1 MVLTVDIGN
10 TNIVLGVFDGDR
22 LTLSARIST
31 DKSRTSDEYSV
42 MLKGIFEINGLDLSR
57 FEGIILSSV
66 VPQLNEVMC
75 RALSRFT
82 AVRVLTVGPGLR
94 TGFQILADDPTELGA
109 DQVCNVAGALT
120 EFAGPLVI
128 ADSGTA
134 TTLTVVNSQS
144 NICGV
149 IICPGLRLAAE
160 ALAGGTAQLP
170 HIPLEGPVKAYG
182 RNTVECMRTGIVGG
196 TAAMIE
202 GLVRGVER
210 DFGEPVR
217 LILTGGMSQ
226 LLLPHIERPVEHR
239 PDLLVHGLYSL
250 YKRNARLQ
258 QERNTN

>member
-120 EFAGPLVI
+120 EFAGPL
-128 ADSGTA
+128 GH
-134 TTLTVVNSQS
+134 
-144 NICGV
+144 C
-149 IICPGLRLAAE
+149 GLRHRHHPD
-160 ALAGGTAQLP
+160 GGQ
-170 HIPLEGPVKAYG
+170 
-182 RNTVECMRTGIVGG
+182 
-196 TAAMIE
+196 
-202 GLVRGVER
+202 
-210 DFGEPVR
+210 
-217 LILTGGMSQ
+217 Q
-226 LLLPHIERPVEHR
+226 PVEHLRGHHLSRAAAGGGGAGRRHR
-239 PDLLVHGLYSL
+239 PAAPHPAGGPGKGLWAQHGGVHAYRHRRRDCGDD
-250 YKRNARLQ
+250 
-258 QERNTN
+258 

>member
-1 MVLTVDIGN
+1 MTVDIGN

-66 VPQLNEVMC
+66 VAAAQRGHVPGAEPVHRC
-75 RALSRFT
+75 AGAHRRARACAPVSRFWPT
-82 AVRVLTVGPGLR
+82 T
-94 TGFQILADDPTELGA
+94 PTELGA

-258 QERNTN
+258 QERNAN